1 LSYVTPS
8 HQYPLGAVM
17 SAPRRLQLLA
27 WARSAGAHV
36 LEDDYDS
43 EFRFA
48 GRPLPCLQGLDA
60 QHRNAGQRACVLYI
74 GTLSKTLV
82 PGLRLG
88 YMVVPHELL
97 DPLRAT
103 RAAVDRHTSTTD
115 QGVLADFI
123 GEGHYARHVRRVRN
137 ICAER
142 QAALLSATESTLG
155 GLLSLSAD
163 PAGLHVVGRLPAGV
177 HDAVAARAAEA
188 QGVRVAP
195 LSACRISPASPPAEA
210 GALLLGYAAFDE
222 RRIRWGVERLARAL
236 EGASGG

>member
-1 LSYVTPS
+1 
-8 HQYPLGAVM
+8 
-17 SAPRRLQLLA
+17 
-27 WARSAGAHV
+27 V
-36 LEDDYDS
+36 L
-43 EFRFA
+43 
-48 GRPLPCLQGLDA
+48 
-60 QHRNAGQRACVLYI
+60 HI

-137 ICAER
+137 LRAER
-142 QAALLSATESTLG
+142 QAVLLAAAESTLG

-163 PAGLHVVGRLPAGV
+163 PAGLHVVGHLPAGV
-177 HDAVAARAAEA
+177 AAAARAAEA

-210 GALLLGYAAFDE
+210 GALLLGYAAFDA

-236 EGASGG
+236 ESVCGGRGDRFPLSHRGGMA